1 MSMEKKDEE
10 QLLEAMKVMKN
21 VDWKKVIKVLAKIQ
35 QTEGKDDEELNKLLD
50 KWEDVYDD
58 VFKEPLKC
66 SFCNKTQHEVRKLIA
81 GPGVYICDEC
91 VELCCEILEEEFKEK
106 HNHGAMKHIC
116 NHKRDSDD

>member
-35 QTEGKDDEELNKLLD
+35 QTEGKDDGELNKLLD

-81 GPGVYICDEC
+81 GSGVYICDEC
-91 VELCCEILEEEFKEK
+91 VELCCEILDEEFKGN
-106 HNHGAMKHIC
+106 HNHGALKHIC
-116 NHKRDSDD
+116 NHKRDCDD

>member
-50 KWEDVYDD
+50 KWEVVYDD

-91 VELCCEILEEEFKEK
+91 VELCCEILDEEFKGN
-106 HNHGAMKHIC
+106 HNHGALKHIC
-116 NHKRDSDD
+116 NHKRDCDD